1 MSTSPTNPGTA
12 PATHTAT
19 TDVAE
24 FIAEL
29 DGGHFDRMASVAL
42 SNTAAGVVDH
52 ERKGKVTITLVFE
65 PVKGTAQVRV
75 SHITK
80 FEKPTMSGTA
90 WEEARGATVM
100 HVGRAGKLSL
110 AQPSLLEKQQQSP
123 LPG

>member
-1 MSTSPTNPGTA
+1 MNAPSNTGTA
-12 PATHTAT
+12 PASHAPT
-19 TDVAE
+19 TDVAD

-42 SNTAAGVVDH
+42 SETAAGVVDQ

-100 HVGRAGKLSL
+100 HVGRGGKLSL
-110 AQPSLLEKQQQSP
+110 AQPSLLEAQVQSR
-123 LPG
+123 LPD